1 MTFLSGVIILEQEAY
16 NKKNVSRSVIMKNQ
30 VLDTQLN
37 LAFDATPEE
46 LEKSLELDVG
56 FDDQTRL
63 WEVIVRYAGT
73 VGQNRST
80 EEFQPGQNHRSTVL
94 LQKEMNGFKQASV
107 TWLSGGYGVV
117 RGTKE
122 AIDALSQNPFIEYI
136 EKPKRL
142 YFATEQGKLTSCMEP
157 LQTGIGFSL
166 FGRGILIA
174 VLDSGID
181 YTHPEFRN
189 PDGSTRILAI
199 WDQTGNGNPP
209 EGFDLGTEYSREE
222 INEALMGSEKS
233 DPEGADSNVSNR
245 RLIPIRDLSGHGTA
259 VAAIA
264 AGNNGVA
271 PQAQLLIVKLGNPA
285 PDSFP
290 KTTELMMAVEYAYRK
305 ALEVQM
311 PLVINLS
318 FGTVYGPHNGTGL
331 LEMYLDEMMG
341 RWKSVIVVGTGN
353 EGNAAGHTAVT
364 LQEGTQTEIQFGV
377 AAGEAGLNVQ
387 LWKNY
392 TDQFDIYLRA
402 PDGTQIGPLYE
413 NLGPQRYRIGQTNLL
428 IYYGKPSPFMIS
440 QEIFFDLIP
449 VNEYVT
455 PGIWQIILEPQR
467 LTDGNVDLWLPSA
480 GTLNPATRFYRPTAD
495 NTLTVPS
502 SAGKIIAVGAYD
514 SRSRIYAPFS
524 GRGNPPGRPP
534 LPALSQIRPDLV
546 APGVDIQTAAVGGGY
561 TSVTGTSFATPFVSG
576 AAAMLM
582 QWGIIDG
589 NDPYLYGEKVRAYL
603 QRGAQRLPGYRQWP
617 NNIVGYGEDVII
629 RLH

>member
-1 MTFLSGVIILEQEAY
+1 M
-16 NKKNVSRSVIMKNQ
+16 NNQ
-30 VLDTQLN
+30 VLDSQLN
-37 LAFDATPEE
+37 LAFNATSEE

-56 FDDQTRL
+56 FDSRTRQ
-63 WEVIVRYAGT
+63 WEAIVRYAGT
-73 VGQNRST
+73 AEQNGDT
-80 EEFQPGQNHRSTVL
+80 EKRRTERGIGNALSLRDEP
-94 LQKEMNGFKQASV
+94 EGFEQASV
-107 TWLSGGYGVV
+107 TWLSGGYGIV

-142 YFATEQGKLTSCMEP
+142 YFATEQGKLASCMEP
-157 LQTGIGFSL
+157 LQSGFGFSL
-166 FGRGILIA
+166 FGQGILIA

-189 PDGSTRILAI
+189 PDGSTRILAV

-209 EGFDLGTEYSREE
+209 EGFELGTEYSREE
-222 INEALMGSEKS
+222 MNEALRNIDNAEAQLS
-233 DPEGADSNVSNR
+233 
-245 RLIPIRDLSGHGTA
+245 IRDLSGHGTA

-264 AGNNGVA
+264 AGNSGVA
-271 PQAQLLIVKLGNPA
+271 SQAQLLIVKLGNPA

-331 LEMYLDEMMG
+331 LETYLDEMMG
-341 RWKSVIVVGTGN
+341 RWKSVIVAGTGN

-364 LQEGTQTEIQFGV
+364 LQEGVQTEIQFGV

-413 NLGPQRYRIGQTNLL
+413 NMGPQRYRIGQTNLL

-440 QEIFFDLIP
+440 QEIFFDFIP
-449 VNEYVT
+449 VNAYVT
-455 PGIWQIILEPQR
+455 AGVWRIILEPRR

-480 GTLNPATRFYRPTAD
+480 GTLNPATRFYRPTAE

-502 SAGKIIAVGAYD
+502 SAGKVIAVGAYD

-582 QWGIIDG
+582 QWGIIDR

-617 NNIVGYGEDVII
+617 NNIVGYGA
-629 RLH
+629 LCTAQSLPHM

>member
-1 MTFLSGVIILEQEAY
+1 M
-16 NKKNVSRSVIMKNQ
+16 NNQ
-30 VLDTQLN
+30 VLDSQLN

-56 FDDQTRL
+56 FDSRTRQ
-63 WEVIVRYAGT
+63 WEAIVRYAGT
-73 VGQNRST
+73 VGQNRGT
-80 EEFQPGQNHRSTVL
+80 EGAQPVRDPGSMVL
-94 LQKEMNGFKQASV
+94 FQKETNSLEQIAV
-107 TWLSGGYGVV
+107 TWLSGGYGIV

-122 AIDALSQNPFIEYI
+122 EIDALSQNPSIEYI

-142 YFATEQGKLTSCMEP
+142 YFATEQGKLASCMEP
-157 LQTGIGFSL
+157 LQSGFGFSL
-166 FGRGILIA
+166 FGKGILIA

-189 PDGSTRILAI
+189 PDGSTRILAV

-209 EGFDLGTEYSREE
+209 EGFDLGTEYSQKEM
-222 INEALMGSEKS
+222 NEKPL
-233 DPEGADSNVSNR
+233 
-245 RLIPIRDLSGHGTA
+245 PIRDLSGHGTA

-331 LEMYLDEMMG
+331 LETYLDEMMG

-364 LQEGTQTEIQFGV
+364 LQEGTKAEIQFGV
-377 AAGEAGLNVQ
+377 AAGESGLNVQ

-413 NLGPQRYRIGQTNLL
+413 NLGPQRYRMGQTNLL
-428 IYYGKPSPFMIS
+428 IYYGKPAPFMIS
-440 QEIFFDLIP
+440 QEIFFDFIP
-449 VNEYVT
+449 VITYVT
-455 PGIWQIILEPQR
+455 AGVWRIILEPRR

-502 SAGKIIAVGAYD
+502 SAGKVIAVGAYD
-514 SRSRIYAPFS
+514 SRSRIYASFS
-524 GRGNPPGRPP
+524 GRGNSPGTPP

-546 APGVDIQTAAVGGGY
+546 APGTEIQTAAVGGGY

-617 NNIVGYGEDVII
+617 NNIVGYGYLCASQSLPQE
-629 RLH
+629 